1 MSHRPLIE
9 PRGLVRKVAAAYCGL
24 TPSIFDARVHDG
36 VLPDSMYPCGRTR
49 VWDRWALDRAMSALS
64 GIESLSSNDAEEEA
78 LRAIENGVRKRA
90 LRRRA

>member
-1 MSHRPLIE
+1 MSHSPLIE
-9 PRGLVRKVAAAYCGL
+9 PRGLAREVAAAYCGL
-24 TPSIFDARVHDG
+24 APSTFDARVHDG
-36 VLPDSMYPCGRTR
+36 VLPKPMYPCGRTR

-64 GIESLSSNDAEEEA
+64 AIEDLSLDRAEEEA